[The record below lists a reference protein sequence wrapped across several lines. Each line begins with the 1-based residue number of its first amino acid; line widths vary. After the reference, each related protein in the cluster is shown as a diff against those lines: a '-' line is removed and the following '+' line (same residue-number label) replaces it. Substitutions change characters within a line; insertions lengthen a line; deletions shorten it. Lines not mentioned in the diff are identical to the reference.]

1 MITYEHNPIYAKVA
15 ATKLTDA
22 EVLATFPEAKQIVPD
37 LIEELNDRRK
47 ELVTYIGDELTA
59 IKAASKDEV
68 YRHFWRLWLMLNE
81 GEELQAVDSKLARL
95 NRLLRIM
102 QGKPAPKG
110 ALPDD
115 MVQAAREVPIESL
128 LDQQTFRGNGY
139 NFTALCP
146 LHDDHDPSLRIYKE
160 QNRAWCYVCNDGG
173 DSIKLYMLM
182 SACDFKTAVHE
193 LAGSAA

>member
-1 MITYEHNPIYAKVA
+1 MLNSTQLPAELQVSYSNKELLEIFPQAKHI
-15 ATKLTDA
+15 
-22 EVLATFPEAKQIVPD
+22 VLA
-37 LIEELNDRRK
+37 LIKELNAKRKALVLYITK
-47 ELVTYIGDELTA
+47 ELSA
-59 IKAASKDEV
+59 IKAESKDEV
-68 YRHFWRLWLMLNE
+68 YRYFWRLWLMLNQ
-81 GEELQAVDSKLARL
+81 GQELQEVDSKLARL
-95 NRLLRIM
+95 NRLLRII

-110 ALPDD
+110 SLPDD
-115 MVQAAREVPIESL
+115 MVQAAREVPVESL

-182 SACDFKTAVHE
+182 NDCDFKTAVTE
-193 LAGSAA
+193 LAGGVA